1 MVLRHKGCPVAS
13 PTDRSGDRVFIGG
26 RPASLWSSGV
36 EGETLQLGDVE
47 PTSETRSYIFLFQK
61 HVHLLIFLSRGPPI
75 AILLVPANW
84 LLARWEPR
92 TKIWR
97 LNSDQKFTD
106 FEFKNKS
113 SIHFPRCL
121 FFVSRFQRI
130 SLRFATGLSVR
141 SGVATRW
148 PFVYGGARRT

>member
-47 PTSETRSYIFLFQK
+47 LTSETLSYIFLFQK
-61 HVHLLIFLSRGPPI
+61 HVHLLIFVESRSSYRYSFSARKLALSTLG
-75 AILLVPANW
+75 A
-84 LLARWEPR
+84 
-92 TKIWR
+92 
-97 LNSDQKFTD
+97 SDQNLEID
-106 FEFKNKS
+106 GSEFHRCS
-113 SIHFPRCL
+113 QIPRCL
-121 FFVSRFQRI
+121 FIVSRFQRI

-148 PFVYGGARRT
+148 PFVYGGAR